1 MVSVVKD
8 LKKELQQ
15 LKEANTKLER
25 HLRKANEAFQE
36 EKEKNENLVRDLTQT
51 KTRLDVSEAT
61 QTKSTAISDEYRQMM
76 TDNEQMME

>member
-25 HLRKANEAFQE
+25 HLRKANEALQE
-36 EKEKNENLVRDLTQT
+36 EKEKNENLMRDLTQT